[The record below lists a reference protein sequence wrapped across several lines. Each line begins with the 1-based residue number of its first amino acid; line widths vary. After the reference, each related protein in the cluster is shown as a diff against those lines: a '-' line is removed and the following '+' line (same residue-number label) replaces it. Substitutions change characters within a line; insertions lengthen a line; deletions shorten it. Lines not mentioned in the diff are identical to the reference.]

1 MTLLT
6 KKSIVV
12 PWDYSEMSKNAL
24 ETSIELAASNSQ
36 IKVVHVIPY
45 PPSMEP
51 GVVWGSVD
59 EMGLSENATKSFRRE
74 FPEDKYEDIEF
85 KVMFGDPGSQI
96 STFAKELDA
105 GLVVISSHGRTGL
118 AHFFLGSVAEKVTR
132 LAPCPVLVLRKP
144 KS

>member
-1 MTLLT
+1 MSLLT
-6 KKSIVV
+6 TKHIIV
-12 PWDYSEMSKNAL
+12 PWDYSEMSKSAL
-24 ETSIELAASNSQ
+24 ETAIELAASPNQ

-59 EMGLSENATKSFRRE
+59 EMGLSENAKQSFLRDYTD
-74 FPEDKYEDIEF
+74 PKYQDIQF
-85 KVMFGDPGSQI
+85 KVLFGDPGSQI
-96 STFAKELDA
+96 ASYAKDVDA
-105 GLVVISSHGRTGL
+105 GMVVISSHGRTGL

-144 KS
+144 K